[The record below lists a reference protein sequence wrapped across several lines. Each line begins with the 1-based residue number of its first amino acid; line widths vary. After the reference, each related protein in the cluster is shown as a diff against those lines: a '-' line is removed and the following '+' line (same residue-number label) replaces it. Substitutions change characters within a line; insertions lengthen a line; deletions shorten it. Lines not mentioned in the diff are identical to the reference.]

1 MEANNELRIP
11 KKEKFSFGVY
21 FVGQLILYGIVASY
35 LSLFMTESGIDPF
48 VISAVLLAAKV
59 WDAVNDPL
67 FAVVIDRKQLL
78 KHKYSSWVRLST
90 YLIPLTTVFIFLMP
104 GSLGSAAKVIWV
116 LVGYVLWDTAYTM
129 CDVPIHALATCMTDN
144 VEERDGLFV
153 RKTVFGYIGIL
164 IALFIPMLY
173 PRIGWG
179 ATSIVMSVIAIA
191 TMLPISYLGKERYV
205 SSPEKEPSLK
215 QMLQYVAKNKPLLI
229 FNLATI
235 VACITATGSTAGNYV
250 AIYLLG
256 SEDYITYIALLTVIP
271 TFLAV
276 LLTKIL
282 LKKIDKFYIYI
293 GSVASNVLFSVIL
306 FFVGYQNLVS
316 YLGVLMIKALLGGCS
331 SVVAA
336 MFIADCAEYG
346 HFLTGQRNQGIAF
359 STQTFTA
366 KFTGAISTSVGMFI
380 LGLIGFRS
388 GSGAVQSAATLKGL
402 WYMYTLI
409 PCISLTAAVVLLIF
423 GYKLRSGDAQIMAKA
438 NAGEIT
444 REEAEA
450 SIRGAE

>member
-164 IALFIPMLY
+164 IALFIPM
-173 PRIGWG
+173 
-179 ATSIVMSVIAIA
+179 M
-191 TMLPISYLGKERYV
+191 
-205 SSPEKEPSLK
+205 
-215 QMLQYVAKNKPLLI
+215 
-229 FNLATI
+229 
-235 VACITATGSTAGNYV
+235 
-250 AIYLLG
+250 
-256 SEDYITYIALLTVIP
+256 
-271 TFLAV
+271 
-276 LLTKIL
+276 
-282 LKKIDKFYIYI
+282 
-293 GSVASNVLFSVIL
+293 
-306 FFVGYQNLVS
+306 
-316 YLGVLMIKALLGGCS
+316 
-331 SVVAA
+331 
-336 MFIADCAEYG
+336 
-346 HFLTGQRNQGIAF
+346 
-359 STQTFTA
+359 
-366 KFTGAISTSVGMFI
+366 
-380 LGLIGFRS
+380 
-388 GSGAVQSAATLKGL
+388 
-402 WYMYTLI
+402 
-409 PCISLTAAVVLLIF
+409 
-423 GYKLRSGDAQIMAKA
+423 
-438 NAGEIT
+438 
-444 REEAEA
+444 
-450 SIRGAE
+450 